1 MKTTYFLLK
10 KKCEDKNDKV
20 DGGLKLRGIRSWHIS
35 NTLGFNLTHSSSS
48 SLYSQFVITIL
59 C

>member
-20 DGGLKLRGIRSWHIS
+20 NENVLQVLE
-35 NTLGFNLTHSSSS
+35 NLIKNA
-48 SLYSQFVITIL
+48 SLHFWTNL
-59 C
+59 